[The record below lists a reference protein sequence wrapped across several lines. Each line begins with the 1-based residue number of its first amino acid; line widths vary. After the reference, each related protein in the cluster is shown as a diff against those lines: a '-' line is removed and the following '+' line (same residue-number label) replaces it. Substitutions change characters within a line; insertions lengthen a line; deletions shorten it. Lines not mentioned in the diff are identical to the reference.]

1 MRKILRALTHR
12 SPLRRALT
20 ASAIALALWVVAW
33 TGSYLFLSEGLLT
46 SLMSARVPDDILF
59 AGPSLGAT
67 IFQWNLL
74 FGMGAIAL
82 GSLFAIGNLSLGY
95 IAPWWWAIGYG
106 VALGTNSF
114 VLTEPGKLAP
124 RIDIIWQHI
133 GAREILAYLL
143 VAAALA
149 NIHFWQPRR
158 WYDLTLRRVS
168 GLREL
173 RLRGIELSFVAGGLV
188 LLAWTASIE
197 AAGVTAY
204 LNR

>member
-1 MRKILRALTHR
+1 MGKILRALTHQ
-12 SPLRRALT
+12 SPLARAAT
-20 ASAIALALWVVAW
+20 AAVIALALWIAAW
-33 TGSYLFLSEGLLT
+33 TVSYLFLAEGLLT
-46 SLMSARVPDDILF
+46 QVMSARVPDEILF
-59 AGPSLGAT
+59 SGPSLGAT

-82 GSLFAIGNLSLGY
+82 GSLFAIGKLSLGY

-114 VLTEPGKLAP
+114 VLTVPGKLAP
-124 RIDIIWQHI
+124 RVDIIWQHI

-149 NIHFWQPRR
+149 NIHLWKPRR
-158 WYDLTLRRVS
+158 WYDLTLSRVRA
-168 GLREL
+168 LRDL
-173 RLRGIELSFVAGGLV
+173 RLRAVELGFVAGGLV
-188 LLAWTASIE
+188 LLAWTAAVE

-204 LNR
+204 LGR

>member
-1 MRKILRALTHR
+1 MRVILHALTHA
-12 SPLRRALT
+12 SPVTRAIT
-20 ASAIALALWVVAW
+20 ASLIALALWIGAW
-33 TGSYLFLSEGLLT
+33 TLSYLFLSEGLLRG
-46 SLMSARVPDDILF
+46 LMTARVPDEVF
-59 AGPSLGAT
+59 VAGPSLGAT

-74 FGMGAIAL
+74 FGMGVIAV
-82 GSLFAIGNLSLGY
+82 SSMFAIGKLSLGY

-124 RIDIIWQHI
+124 NLSVMWQHI
-133 GAREILAYLL
+133 GARELLAYLL

-149 NIHFWQPRR
+149 NIHFWRPRR
-158 WYDLTLRRVS
+158 WYDMTLSRVR
-168 GLREL
+168 GLGEL
-173 RLRGIELSFVAGGLV
+173 RMRGLELTFVAGGLV
-188 LLAWTASIE
+188 LLAWTAGIE

>member
-1 MRKILRALTHR
+1 MGIILHALTHA
-12 SPLRRALT
+12 SPVTRAIT
-20 ASAIALALWVVAW
+20 ASLIALGLWIGAW
-33 TGSYLFLSEGLLT
+33 TLSYLFLSEGILRGVMT
-46 SLMSARVPDDILF
+46 ARVPDEVLL

-74 FGMGAIAL
+74 FGMGVIAL
-82 GSLFAIGNLSLGY
+82 GSLFAIGKLSLGY

-124 RIDIIWQHI
+124 NLSVMWQHI

-149 NIHFWQPRR
+149 NIHFWRPQR
-158 WYDLTLRRVS
+158 WYDMTLSRVR

-173 RLRGIELSFVAGGLV
+173 RLRGLELTFVAGGLV
-188 LLAWTASIE
+188 LLAWTAGIE

>member
-1 MRKILRALTHR
+1 MRIVLRALTHA
-12 SPLRRALT
+12 SPVMRTVT
-20 ASAIALALWVVAW
+20 ASFIALALWIGAW
-33 TGSYLFLSEGLLT
+33 TVSYFFLSEGLLRGVLT
-46 SLMSARVPDDILF
+46 ARVPDEVLLS
-59 AGPSLGAT
+59 GPSLGAT

-74 FGMGAIAL
+74 FGMGAIGL
-82 GSLFAIGNLSLGY
+82 GSLFAIGKLSLGY
-95 IAPWWWAIGYG
+95 IAPWWWAVGYG
-106 VALGTNSF
+106 IALGTNSF

-124 RIDIIWQHI
+124 NLSVMWQHI

-149 NIHFWQPRR
+149 NIHFWRPRR
-158 WYDLTLRRVS
+158 WYDLTLSRVR

-173 RLRGIELSFVAGGLV
+173 RLRGLELTFVAGGLV
-188 LLAWTASIE
+188 LLAWTAGIE

>member
-1 MRKILRALTHR
+1 MRIILHALTHA
-12 SPLRRALT
+12 SPVTRAIT
-20 ASAIALALWVVAW
+20 ASLIALGLWIGAW
-33 TGSYLFLSEGLLT
+33 TLSYLFLSEGVLRGVMT
-46 SLMSARVPDDILF
+46 ARVPDEVLL

-74 FGMGAIAL
+74 FGMGVIAL
-82 GSLFAIGNLSLGY
+82 GSLFAIGKLSLGY

-124 RIDIIWQHI
+124 NLSVMWQHI

-149 NIHFWQPRR
+149 NIHFWRPRR
-158 WYDLTLRRVS
+158 WYDMTLSRVR

-173 RLRGIELSFVAGGLV
+173 RLRGLELTFVAGGLV
-188 LLAWTASIE
+188 LLAWTAGIE

>member
-1 MRKILRALTHR
+1 MRLILHALTHA
-12 SPLRRALT
+12 SPVTRAAT
-20 ASAIALALWVVAW
+20 ASVIALALWIGAW
-33 TGSYLFLSEGLLT
+33 TLSYVFLSEGLLRG
-46 SLMSARVPDDILF
+46 LMTARVPDEVF
-59 AGPSLGAT
+59 VAGPTLGAT

-74 FGMGAIAL
+74 FGMGVIAI
-82 GSLFAIGNLSLGY
+82 SSMFAIGKLSLGY
-95 IAPWWWAIGYG
+95 VAPWWWAIGYG

-124 RIDIIWQHI
+124 NLEVMWQHI

-149 NIHFWQPRR
+149 NIHFWRPRR
-158 WYDLTLRRVS
+158 WYDMTLRRVR

-173 RLRGIELSFVAGGLV
+173 RMRGLELTFVAGGLV
-188 LLAWTASIE
+188 LLAWTAGIE

>member
-1 MRKILRALTHR
+1 MGIVLHALTHS
-12 SPLRRALT
+12 SPVARAVT
-20 ASAIALALWVVAW
+20 ASVIALALWIGAW
-33 TGSYLFLSEGLLT
+33 TLSYLFLSEGLLRGVMT
-46 SLMSARVPDDILF
+46 ARVPDEALL

-74 FGMGAIAL
+74 FGMGVIAL
-82 GSLFAIGNLSLGY
+82 GSLFAIGKLSLGY

-124 RIDIIWQHI
+124 NLSVMWQHI

-149 NIHFWQPRR
+149 NIHFWRPRR
-158 WYDLTLRRVS
+158 WYDMTLSRVR
-168 GLREL
+168 GVREL
-173 RLRGIELSFVAGGLV
+173 RLRGLELTFVAGGLV
-188 LLAWTASIE
+188 LLAWTAGIE

>member
-1 MRKILRALTHR
+1 MTIILRALTHT
-12 SPLRRALT
+12 SPLPRALT
-20 ASAIALALWVVAW
+20 ACAIALVLWVAAW
-33 TGSYLFLSEGLLT
+33 TGSYLFLSEGLLRG
-46 SLMSARVPDDILF
+46 LMTARVPDEVLV

-82 GSLFAIGNLSLGY
+82 SSLFAVGKLSLGY
-95 IAPWWWAIGYG
+95 VAPWWWAIGYG

-124 RIDIIWQHI
+124 DLSIVWQHI

-149 NIHFWQPRR
+149 NIHFWRPRR
-158 WYDLTLRRVS
+158 WYDLTLRRVR

-173 RLRGIELSFVAGGLV
+173 RLRGIELTFVAGGLV
-188 LLAWTASIE
+188 LLAWTAGIE